1 MPIVK
6 PPPAPPTQ
14 WAAHMGRAIGR
25 ADDFYALAYCPDLDE
40 VEVQKDP
47 AHRAFTFVFRFQ
59 NGVRTEI
66 GRLKVRLEDLWPSE
80 RGPIL
85 SVGAP
90 RGVIEISPSGLSETA
105 LAQLREYLMSI
116 WGPNDGHVFAAGG
129 ALDPIV
135 LYRQHGRWVQL
146 PLPEGTK
153 PILDVRGFR
162 DNEVYFV
169 GNDGQIL
176 LWDGRQIVPLP
187 SPTTRHLVKLAALDD
202 KFMCAAGYDGTLLMG
217 NRQGWRIVPTNT
229 KADLLSIDRLDGKV
243 YYGADGAV
251 WSFDGAS
258 RPRIAIDTPADWV
271 NGLVD
276 GLVLVDVDK
285 AKLYRGG
292 TLTDLNTII

>member
-1 MPIVK
+1 MPNVK
-6 PPPAPPTQ
+6 APAPPPTR
-14 WAAHMGRAIGR
+14 WSVHVGRAVGR

-59 NGVRTEI
+59 NGIRTEI
-66 GRLKVRLEDLWPSE
+66 GRLKVRLEDLWPAE

-90 RGVIEISPSGLSETA
+90 RGIIEISPSGLAETA
-105 LAQLREYLMSI
+105 LPQLREYLMSI
-116 WGPNDGHVFAAGG
+116 WGPNDLQIFAAGG
-129 ALDPIV
+129 ALEPTV
-135 LYRQHGRWVQL
+135 LCRQQGRWVQL
-146 PLPEGTK
+146 ALPPGTK
-153 PILDVRGFR
+153 PILDVRGLSET
-162 DNEVYFV
+162 EVYFV

-176 LWDGRQIVPLP
+176 LWDGGQIVRLS
-187 SPTTRHLVKLAALDD
+187 SPTTRHLVKLARLDD

-217 NRQGWRIVPTNT
+217 NRQGWRVVPTNT
-229 KADLLSIDRLDGKV
+229 KADLLSIDHLDGKV

-258 RPRIAIDTPADWV
+258 LPVAAIDTPADWV
-271 NGLVD
+271 SGLAD
-276 GLVLVDVDK
+276 GLLLVDVDK

-292 TLTDLNTII
+292 SLFDLDTVI